1 MPLGVQRGGAEMMLQ
16 QLLAH
21 RATAR
26 IHPTVAFLEDG
37 PLVEWSR
44 RLPVAAQV
52 IEAGRLRQLCAYG
65 RAVRALGRL
74 ARAIDAQLVL
84 GWMPKGH
91 LYGGPAAAMTGRR
104 AAWLQAG
111 LPTGTAAID
120 RAATA
125 VPAAGVLTVSRA
137 GDAAQ
142 RALRPR
148 RPTHLV
154 HPGVDIERFDARRV
168 SDRRSVRTRLGLPI
182 DAPIFGSVGRFE
194 RMKGFDVILD
204 AAALLRS
211 AYPDA
216 CCVLVGAPHPPDA
229 GYVDELRS
237 RARRLGLDGNVVFA
251 GHQDDPETWMQAMDV
266 FVLASHNEPFGM
278 VVIEAMA
285 LGKPV
290 VATAEGGPTD
300 VITSERQG
308 TLVPW
313 GDARALSCAV
323 ARFVADQALRDRVG
337 AAARLRAQAF
347 SAQSYAAQ
355 MGDVLAELA
364 TRRQAGTV
372 SARARR
378 TRR

>member
-1 MPLGVQRGGAEMMLQ
+1 MIVMPLGAQRGGAEVMLQ
-16 QLLAH
+16 HLLAH
-21 RATAR
+21 RAKAR
-26 IHPTVAFLEDG
+26 IEPTVAFLEDG

-44 RLPVAAQV
+44 RLPVAARV
-52 IEAGRLRQLCAYG
+52 VEAGRLRELRAYG

-74 ARAIDAQLVL
+74 ARGIDAQLVL

-91 LYGGPAAAMTGRR
+91 LYGGPAAAMTGRP

-111 LPTGTAAID
+111 RPAGAAAID

-125 VPAAGVLTVSRA
+125 LPAAGVLTLSRS

-142 RALRPR
+142 RSLRPR

-154 HPGVDIERFDARRV
+154 HPGVDTERFDARRV
-168 SDRRSVRTRLGLPI
+168 SDRRSVRRRLGLPI
-182 DAPIFGSVGRFE
+182 DAPVFGSVGRFE
-194 RMKGFDVILD
+194 RWKGFHVILD
-204 AAALLRS
+204 AAALLRT
-211 AYPDA
+211 AQPNA
-216 CCVLVGAPHPPDA
+216 CCVLVGGPHPPDA

-237 RARRLGLDGNVVFA
+237 QAHRLGLDGNVVFA
-251 GHQDDPETWMQAMDV
+251 GHQDDPENWMQAMDV

-290 VATAEGGPTD
+290 VATAEGGPTE
-300 VITSERQG
+300 VITSEEAG

-313 GDARALSCAV
+313 GDARALSRGI
-323 ARFVADQALRDRVG
+323 ARFLADGALRARVG
-337 AAARLRAQAF
+337 EAARVRAQAF
-347 SAQSYAAQ
+347 SAQSYATR

-364 TRRQAGTV
+364 AQD
-372 SARARR
+372 
-378 TRR
+378 

>member
-1 MPLGVQRGGAEMMLQ
+1 MMLQ

-26 IHPTVAFLEDG
+26 IEPTVAFLEDG
-37 PLVEWSR
+37 PLVEWSQ

-52 IEAGRLRQLCAYG
+52 IEAGRLRELRAYG
-65 RAVRALGRL
+65 RAVGGLGRL
-74 ARAIDAQLVL
+74 ARVIDAQLVL

-111 LPTGTAAID
+111 LPTGAAAID

-154 HPGVDIERFDARRV
+154 HPGVDTERFDARRV
-168 SDRRSVRTRLGLPI
+168 HDRRSVRTRLGLPI

-194 RMKGFDVILD
+194 RMKGFHVILD

-237 RARRLGLDGNVVFA
+237 RAHRLGLDGNVVFA
-251 GHQDDPETWMQAMDV
+251 GHQDHPEDWMQAMDV

-290 VATAEGGPTD
+290 VATAEGGPTE

-313 GDARALSCAV
+313 GNARALSCAV
-323 ARFVADQALRDRVG
+323 ARFVADQDLRDRVG
-337 AAARLRAQAF
+337 EAARLRAQAF
-347 SAQSYAAQ
+347 SAQTYAAQ

-364 TRRQAGTV
+364 TRRQAGNAP
-372 SARARR
+372 ARARR
-378 TRR
+378 ARR

>member
-1 MPLGVQRGGAEMMLQ
+1 MPLGAQRGGAEVMLQ

-21 RATAR
+21 RARAR
-26 IHPTVAFLEDG
+26 IEPTVAFLEDG

-44 RLPVAAQV
+44 RLPVAVQV
-52 IEAGRLRQLCAYG
+52 VEAGRLRQLGAYG

-74 ARAIDAQLVL
+74 ARGIDAQLIL

-91 LYGGPAAAMTGRR
+91 LYGGPAAAMTGRP

-111 LPTGTAAID
+111 RPTGGAAID

-125 VPAAGVLTVSRA
+125 VRAAGVLTVSRA

-148 RPTHLV
+148 RPTHVV
-154 HPGVDIERFDARRV
+154 HPGVDTERFDARRV
-168 SDRRSVRTRLGLPI
+168 SDLRSVRRHLGLPT
-182 DAPIFGSVGRFE
+182 DAPVFGSVGRFE
-194 RMKGFDVILD
+194 RMKGFDVILE

-211 AYPDA
+211 AYPNA
-216 CCVLVGAPHPPDA
+216 CCVLVGAPHPLDA

-237 RARRLGLDGNVVFA
+237 RARRLGLDGRVVFA
-251 GHQDDPETWMQAMDV
+251 GHQEDPEVWMQAMDV

-290 VATAEGGPTD
+290 VATAEGGPTE
-300 VITSERQG
+300 VITSEEHG

-313 GDARALSCAV
+313 GDPRALSRAV
-323 ARFVADQALRDRVG
+323 ARFVADEALRERVG
-337 AAARLRAQAF
+337 EAARVRAQAF
-347 SAQSYAAQ
+347 SVQCYAAR

-364 TRRQAGTV
+364 TRR
-372 SARARR
+372 
-378 TRR
+378 

>member
-1 MPLGVQRGGAEMMLQ
+1 MVVMPLGAQRGGAETMLQ

-21 RATAR
+21 RARAR
-26 IHPTVAFLEDG
+26 IEPTVAFLEDG
-37 PLVEWSR
+37 PLVEWSQ
-44 RLPVAAQV
+44 RLPVPAHV
-52 IEAGRLRQLCAYG
+52 IEAGRLRELGAYG
-65 RAVRALGRL
+65 RAVGALRRL
-74 ARAIDAQLVL
+74 ARAVDAQLVL

-91 LYGGPAAAMTGRR
+91 LYGGPAAAMTGRP

-111 LPTGTAAID
+111 LPTGAAAID

-154 HPGVDIERFDARRV
+154 HPGVDTERFDARRV
-168 SDRRSVRTRLGLPI
+168 PDRRLVRRRLGLPI
-182 DAPIFGSVGRFE
+182 DAPVFGSVGRFE
-194 RMKGFDVILD
+194 RMKGFHVILD

-211 AYPDA
+211 TYPDA

-251 GHQDDPETWMQAMDV
+251 GHQDDPEAWMQAMDV

-300 VITSERQG
+300 VIMSEGQG

-313 GDARALSCAV
+313 GDAGALSCAV
-323 ARFVADQALRDRVG
+323 ARFVADQALCGRVG
-337 AAARLRAQAF
+337 EAARLRAQAF

-355 MGDVLAELA
+355 TGDVLAALA
-364 TRRQAGTV
+364 TRR
-372 SARARR
+372 
-378 TRR
+378 